1 MRADSERERERS
13 SERATKCSKDTM
25 SQVYLECLQSIWL
38 RMKME
43 RARDAGCVSAH
54 IFSILFWRAH
64 NILFSSF
71 SCRCFPC
78 EAWKVG
84 IVAVEN
90 HTDFVKSQC
99 GEKRTHSRT
108 HTHAHSEARRWT
120 KTIAMKM
127 WINLYYNRVI
137 SSERGQKCGE
147 QHGAHRRRKKEVV
160 VVNGGWRVAG
170 GGGVR

>member
-1 MRADSERERERS
+1 MSTIYMAADENGESAGCGMC
-13 SERATKCSKDTM
+13 ERA
-25 SQVYLECLQSIWL
+25 YLFHF
-38 RMKME
+38 
-43 RARDAGCVSAH
+43 V
-54 IFSILFWRAH
+54 WRAH
-64 NILFSSF
+64 IILFSSF
-71 SCRCFPC
+71 SRRCFPC

-147 QHGAHRRRKKEVV
+147 QHEAHRRRKKEVV